1 MYKAPRTPIHRQ
13 MYKNTRQFQC
23 YRDEYDNV
31 AFIYASDYMS
41 WGKYDLSF
49 VKDIHFLGA
58 GQNLDPKT
66 QKENIDPDAAVYDFS
81 LLVNCNH
88 TIITRGTFSM
98 WIPLLAGG
106 EYYSE
111 YGPIMPPHLM

>member
-1 MYKAPRTPIHRQ
+1 
-13 MYKNTRQFQC
+13 MYKNTRPFQC

-88 TIITRGTFSM
+88 TIITRGTYSM
-98 WIPLLAGG
+98 WIALLAGG